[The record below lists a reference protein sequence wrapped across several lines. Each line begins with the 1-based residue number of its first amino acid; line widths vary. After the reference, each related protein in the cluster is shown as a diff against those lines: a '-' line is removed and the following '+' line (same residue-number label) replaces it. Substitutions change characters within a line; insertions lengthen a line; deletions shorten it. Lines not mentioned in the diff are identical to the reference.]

1 MERVQ
6 GQVLR
11 RIIGLPRTTSYWG
24 ILCELGMWPVES
36 ILLYKRLMIYHQIEN
51 AKDERLAQRIVEQ
64 QKKDERATS
73 WYGEMK
79 ERVKKMKVNLEE
91 AKTTPKSL
99 WKKMVKKR
107 INENVEEEAGKEIK
121 ERTKLRTIRTFGLK
135 QYVNEMSAEEVRKVM
150 EIKLHMTKL
159 KGNYGIEGM
168 CSLCGKEK
176 ETTEHMI
183 TCERIPE
190 EWKEI
195 KEKDLESEDKQTL
208 RKVVMYYGMVNSMME

>member
-1 MERVQ
+1 MEMWTRLRKKDIELMERVQ

-99 WKKMVKKR
+99 WKKWSKK
-107 INENVEEEAGKEIK
+107 E
-121 ERTKLRTIRTFGLK
+121 
-135 QYVNEMSAEEVRKVM
+135 
-150 EIKLHMTKL
+150 
-159 KGNYGIEGM
+159 
-168 CSLCGKEK
+168 
-176 ETTEHMI
+176 
-183 TCERIPE
+183 
-190 EWKEI
+190 
-195 KEKDLESEDKQTL
+195 
-208 RKVVMYYGMVNSMME
+208 